1 MEGGGSWGLWASPGG
16 PAEGPVA
23 AVPPPLQG
31 KAMLLVLEEEL
42 LKVLDPQKRTELHC
56 LPIAA
61 IRVWGVGRD
70 SGR

>member
-1 MEGGGSWGLWASPGG
+1 M
-16 PAEGPVA
+16 A

>member
-1 MEGGGSWGLWASPGG
+1 
-16 PAEGPVA
+16 
-23 AVPPPLQG
+23 
-31 KAMLLVLEEEL
+31 MLLVLEKEL
-42 LKVLDPQKRTELHC
+42 LKLLEPQERRELHC

>member
-1 MEGGGSWGLWASPGG
+1 M
-16 PAEGPVA
+16 A
-23 AVPPPLQG
+23 ALPHPTQG
-31 KAMLLVLEEEL
+31 KTMLLVLEKEL
-42 LKVLDPQKRTELHC
+42 LKLLEPQERRELHC